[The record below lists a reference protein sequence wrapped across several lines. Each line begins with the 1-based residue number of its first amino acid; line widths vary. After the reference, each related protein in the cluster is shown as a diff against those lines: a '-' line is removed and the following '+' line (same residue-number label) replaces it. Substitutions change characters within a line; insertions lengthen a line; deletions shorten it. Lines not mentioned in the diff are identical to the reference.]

1 MKDVLD
7 ADNCTVE
14 RRSTPKPRLAML
26 DIAKG
31 IGILLI
37 VLGHNT
43 LFSQHFELLA
53 GLLAS
58 FRIPFFFFISGVTF
72 SVAGRTVKQIALQRA
87 DAWLKPCAVVLVVVG
102 LLNMASGRGGLEAL
116 LLSLVF
122 ATGFT
127 FTWPPLW
134 FLPHLWLVYVC
145 SAWLLINLKGAF
157 STAARRSLLFVV
169 SAGLG
174 YCALQMFSSPK
185 QNAACE
191 KMRVFS
197 FNLFDCG
204 LPLSADLLLLT
215 GLYFLAGYFLA
226 DRVRAMAPSP
236 LLFGLSATCMV
247 AAYALF
253 PLSMDLNARTYE
265 GLLLSPLQAMLGI
278 LSMLCACHYCARVA
292 VLAKFMG
299 YFGRV
304 SLFILIFHT
313 PILSPSLYHLP
324 KWIHSELLVG
334 TLAFVLPVA
343 GSIVLYY
350 LCRRIKPFSTLMF
363 PSAARRPTL
372 VPERSIT

>member
-7 ADNCTVE
+7 AVNCTVE
-14 RRSTPKPRLAML
+14 RRSTPKPRLAMI

-31 IGILLI
+31 TGILLI

-43 LFSQHFELLA
+43 LFSSHFELLA

-102 LLNMASGRGGLEAL
+102 LLNIVSGRGDLEAL

-145 SAWLLINLKGAF
+145 SAWLLINVKTAF
-157 STAARRSLLFVV
+157 NTAARRSMMFV
-169 SAGLG
+169 SAASLG
-174 YCALQMFSSPK
+174 YFALQVFSSPE
-185 QNAACE
+185 QNAACA
-191 KMRVFS
+191 KMLMFS
-197 FNLFDCG
+197 LNLFDCG
-204 LPLSADLLLLT
+204 LPFSADLLLLT

-226 DRVRAMAPSP
+226 DRVRAMTPS
-236 LLFGLSATCMV
+236 LWLFGLSAASMI
-247 AAYALF
+247 AAYLLF

-278 LSMLCACHYCARVA
+278 LTMLCACHCCARIA

-313 PILSPSLYHLP
+313 PILSPLLYHLP
-324 KWIHSELLVG
+324 RWIDSELLVG
-334 TLAFVLPVA
+334 ILAFVLPVA

-350 LCRRIKPFSTLMF
+350 LCRGIKPFSTLMF
-363 PSAARRPTL
+363 PYAFP
-372 VPERSIT
+372 RSTPVTD